1 VAAPSGQ
8 LKASRYFLVL
18 VVLLIGLYLLV
29 FLTGDKKPNPKLGL
43 DLKGGTT
50 LTLTTT
56 NQANGKQP
64 TKQNLDQSRQIIA
77 NRVDAQGVAEA
88 EVVTDGSNRIV
99 VNVASGMNQDELKK
113 LVAPSQLTFRKVV
126 STTTDHPYTAP
137 SASPSTSGSA
147 TASPSVA
154 PSSAAPSSAAP
165 SSAAPSS
172 AAPSSAAASG
182 SASASPSASLNASQK
197 AWAQVQEDRLA
208 SAKAKLGGQYAFAEA
223 VPQAL
228 QQQEGAW
235 PPQVSRPS
243 RGYRHRGQ

>member
-56 NQANGKQP
+56 NQANGKPP

-88 EVVTDGSNRIV
+88 EVITDGNNHIV
-99 VNVASGMNQDELKK
+99 VNVAAGMNQDELKR

-126 STTTDHPYTAP
+126 STA
-137 SASPSTSGSA
+137 
-147 TASPSVA
+147 
-154 PSSAAPSSAAP
+154 
-165 SSAAPSS
+165 
-172 AAPSSAAASG
+172 
-182 SASASPSASLNASQK
+182 
-197 AWAQVQEDRLA
+197 
-208 SAKAKLGGQYAFAEA
+208 
-223 VPQAL
+223 
-228 QQQEGAW
+228 
-235 PPQVSRPS
+235 
-243 RGYRHRGQ
+243 